1 MDRASQFGYFDFY
14 KTIDTN
20 VSHQLHSGGLVLS
33 AGLAI
38 GNIASAE
45 ADASAI
51 GDGAWTDTHTVTT
64 SQPVVYSP
72 SPEAA
77 LATQPQ
83 SFGFVASHS
92 DSASATNSS
101 LSWLLLFA
109 PDDGGMKL

>member
-1 MDRASQFGYFDFY
+1 MHPASIFGNFDFSKY
-14 KTIDTN
+14 IDTN
-20 VSHQLHSGGLVLS
+20 VSHHLTSGGLVLS

-51 GDGAWTDTHTVTT
+51 GDGAWSDTHTVTT
-64 SQPVVYSP
+64 SQPVVFDQP
-72 SPEAA
+72 DER

-83 SFGFVASHS
+83 SFGYVASHS

-109 PDDGGMKL
+109 PDDGGVAK